1 MEAQIN
7 PSLDR
12 LREFVA
18 IVDAGSVSEAART
31 LQIQRTGLS
40 RRLTAL
46 ETELGVRLMH
56 RQTRRL
62 VLTPAGEDLYGRA
75 SRVVSEA
82 QAALEAVRLLDDVPR
97 GSLRVSVPDDRMAHA
112 GLFVNFA
119 EEFPSVRLQVS
130 LTTRHVDLVA
140 EGIDVAIRFG
150 RISNASLV
158 ARRLW
163 STHSL
168 AVASPEYLRRRGIP
182 RRAEALVEHDCIVGF
197 GGGENPVRTWP
208 LLSGGSTPV
217 SARFATS
224 GLDLTISA
232 AERGLGLA
240 LLPQSAVYERLRKG
254 SLVPVLEDVVG
265 SETPL
270 NLVFVDREFM
280 PPPMRLFIDRAIAY
294 FETWA
299 AEQP

>member
-1 MEAQIN
+1 MDL
-7 PSLDR
+7 SLDR

-31 LQIQRTGLS
+31 LQIQRTSLS

-46 ETELGVRLMH
+46 EAELGVRLMH

-62 VLTPAGEDLYGRA
+62 VLTRAGEELYGRA

-112 GLFVNFA
+112 DLFVGFA
-119 EEFPSVRLQVS
+119 EEFPSVSLQVS
-130 LTTRHVDLVA
+130 LTPRHVDLVA

-150 RISNASLV
+150 RITNEALV
-158 ARRLW
+158 VHHLW

-168 AVASPEYLRRRGIP
+168 PVASPAYLQRRGIP
-182 RRAEALVEHDCIVGF
+182 RRAEALVEHDCIIGF
-197 GGGENPVRTWP
+197 GGGENPLRAWP
-208 LLSGGSTPV
+208 LLDGGSTPV

-224 GLDLTISA
+224 SLGLTISA

-240 LLPQSAVYERLRKG
+240 LLPRGAVSKQLREG
-254 SLVPVLEDVVG
+254 SLVSVLEDVVG

-280 PPPMRLFIDRAIAY
+280 PPPMRLFIDRAVAY
-294 FETWA
+294 FDAWA

>member
-1 MEAQIN
+1 MGAQMS
-7 PSLDR
+7 PGLDR

-31 LQIQRTGLS
+31 LQIQRTSLS

-46 ETELGVRLMH
+46 EAELGVRLMH

-62 VLTPAGEDLYGRA
+62 VLTPAGEELYGRA

-82 QAALEAVRLLDDVPR
+82 RAALEAVRRLDDVPR
-97 GSLRVSVPDDRMAHA
+97 GSLRVSVPNDRMAHA
-112 GLFVNFA
+112 GLFVSFA
-119 EEFPSVRLQVS
+119 EEFPAVRLQVS
-130 LTTRHVDLVA
+130 LTPRHVDLVA

-150 RISNASLV
+150 RIANESLV
-158 ARRLW
+158 VRHLW

-168 AVASPEYLRRRGIP
+168 AVASPAYLQRRGIP
-182 RRAEALVEHDCIVGF
+182 RRAEALAEHDCIVGF
-197 GGGENPVRTWP
+197 GGGDNPVAAWP
-208 LLSGGSTPV
+208 LLNGGSTPV

-224 GLDLTISA
+224 ALDLTISA

-240 LLPQSAVYERLRKG
+240 LLPRGAVYTQLRTG

-280 PPPMRLFIDRAIAY
+280 PQPMRLFIDRASAY
-294 FETWA
+294 FDAWA